1 MYLTLLFGIN
11 NYSHGKNGAFSWPGI
26 KICVDWFLARQ
37 HPIKVFVPIE
47 RCQQCPDPD
56 VLDSLKRADIL
67 VEIPVGYNDDLCVIE
82 AARQKKAVIVSND
95 QFREEKRLNAI
106 QRLDR
111 LPFVFVNDLFLPADP
126 LGRPGLVL
134 EEFLQEPPEHGI
146 YNGFSAKTRNQ
157 QKHQRYGSLKNHHG
171 PFSSSAHHRL
181 SLQATTSL
189 PLEQSK
195 IVSNDL
201 TNLSTTGANVQQ
213 YNNYQLSNHR
223 QDNNH
228 LYRHQLEK
236 SISAV
241 YSGTSSGGSN
251 ANNFKERDLQNL
263 GRRNGKALYRTRSHN
278 V

>member
-1 MYLTLLFGIN
+1 ML
-11 NYSHGKNGAFSWPGI
+11 
-26 KICVDWFLARQ
+26 DFLR
-37 HPIKVFVPIE
+37 E
-47 RCQQCPDPD
+47 
-56 VLDSLKRADIL
+56 ADIL

-134 EEFLQEPPEHGI
+134 EEFLQESPKYGI
-146 YNGFSAKTRNQ
+146 HNCCFSSKTRNQ
-157 QKHQRYGSLKNHHG
+157 QKYQRYGSLKNHNS

-195 IVSNDL
+195 IVTNDL
-201 TNLSTTGANVQQ
+201 TNLSTGANVQQ

-223 QDNNH
+223 QDNH
-228 LYRHQLEK
+228 HFHRHQLEK

-241 YSGTSSGGSN
+241 YSGTSTGGVN
-251 ANNFKERDLQNL
+251 ANNSKERDLQNL
-263 GRRNGKALYRTRSHN
+263 GRHEKQALCRTRSHN
-278 V
+278 I